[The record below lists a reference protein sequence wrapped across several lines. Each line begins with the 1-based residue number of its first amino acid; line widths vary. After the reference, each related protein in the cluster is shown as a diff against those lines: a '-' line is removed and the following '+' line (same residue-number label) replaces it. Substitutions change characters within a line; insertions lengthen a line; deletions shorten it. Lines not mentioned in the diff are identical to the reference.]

1 MSREVQSTMDT
12 TEATQLL
19 SWLDEE
25 RRRDKALLA
34 ELQKAVQQHDTLFSS
49 TAEKMEELEEHLAQ
63 TKAELARMSRFD
75 AALQQFKDEILLE
88 LQRAEERL
96 RQEGEERATR
106 LRDERQGRA
115 KALASLSKRIEEAFK
130 IQDPLQAQ
138 GAEIQRLNK
147 VMLALRPELDEV
159 RKQAK
164 PPQERLLVLGER
176 LNRNDER
183 LAELLR
189 ERGEEKAR
197 SESIKER
204 LTFLEGWAERGT
216 QQMVDL
222 QAFGE
227 RLREEEA
234 QLVGELRVVDD
245 KRQKQIGAWAK
256 EMREWRSEAKK
267 VGEQLALADK
277 QHKNAEKILSA
288 LDTLRI
294 QLEKDREVL
303 QHMEQTAEERQR
315 QQLEEWRKEN
325 EMLWLRNDER
335 WAQLVEENAKRDD
348 RITLLWQSQLE
359 HLRGQV
365 GGLAR
370 WIREIEK
377 RLVRSKK

>member
-1 MSREVQSTMDT
+1 METSEV
-12 TEATQLL
+12 TQLL

-34 ELQKAVQQHDTLFSS
+34 ELQKAVEQHDNLFSS
-49 TAEKMEELEEHLAQ
+49 TAEKTEELEGRLAQ

-88 LQRAEERL
+88 LQRAEKRSRKEGDERDS
-96 RQEGEERATR
+96 R
-106 LRDERQGRA
+106 LRDERQDRI
-115 KALASLSKRIEEAFK
+115 KALARVGKRTDEALK
-130 IQDPLQAQ
+130 LQESLQAQ
-138 GAEIQRLNK
+138 QAEIQRLNREAS
-147 VMLALRPELDEV
+147 ALKLLLD
-159 RKQAK
+159 QALK
-164 PPQERLLVLGER
+164 EGKDQQERLLALGER

-183 LAELLR
+183 LAELLQER
-189 ERGEEKAR
+189 EEEKAR
-197 SESIKER
+197 SQSIKEK

-227 RLREEEA
+227 RVREEQA

-245 KRQKQIGAWAK
+245 KRQKQISAWAK

-267 VGEQLALADK
+267 VREQVALTDK
-277 QHKNAEKILSA
+277 QHRNADKIFSA
-288 LDTLRI
+288 MDALRI
-294 QLEKDREVL
+294 QLQKDREVL
-303 QHMEQTAEERQR
+303 QHLERTAEERQR

-325 EMLWLRNDER
+325 EMLWLRNDEK
-335 WAQLVEENAKRDD
+335 WAQMGEENARRDD
-348 RITLLWQSQLE
+348 RITLLWESQLE

-365 GGLAR
+365 GGLAK

>member
-1 MSREVQSTMDT
+1 MDT
-12 TEATQLL
+12 REATQLL

-34 ELQKAVQQHDTLFSS
+34 EVQKALEQHDDLFSS
-49 TAEKMEELEEHLAQ
+49 TAQKIEDMEERLAQ

-75 AALQQFKDEILLE
+75 TALQQFKDEILLE
-88 LQRAEERL
+88 LQRAEKRLQKEGDERD
-96 RQEGEERATR
+96 TR
-106 LRDERQGRA
+106 LRDERQDRV

-130 IQDPLQAQ
+130 FQEPLQAQ
-138 GAEIQRLNK
+138 QSEIQRLNK
-147 VMLALRPELDEV
+147 AISAIRPLLDET
-159 RKQAK
+159 RKEAK
-164 PPQERLLVLGER
+164 GQQERLLALGER

-183 LAELLR
+183 LTELLQER
-189 ERGEEKAR
+189 EEEKAR
-197 SESIKER
+197 SESIKEK

-227 RLREEEA
+227 RLREEQA

-245 KRQKQIGAWAK
+245 KRQKQISAWAK
-256 EMREWRSEAKK
+256 EMSEWRSEAKK
-267 VGEQLALADK
+267 VREQVALSDK
-277 QHKNAEKILSA
+277 QHRNVEKILSA
-288 LDTLRI
+288 MDTLRV
-294 QLEKDREVL
+294 QLQKDREVL

-325 EMLWLRNDER
+325 EMLWLRNDEK
-335 WAQLVEENAKRDD
+335 WAQMGEENARRDG
-348 RITLLWQSQLE
+348 RITLLWESQLE

-365 GGLAR
+365 GGLAK
-370 WIREIEK
+370 WIREFEK